1 MTNYQSNTNARIAYC
16 VQANLGARAASNGA
30 AKVLRSAGG
39 PGAKL
44 SKAST
49 VSNEIR
55 KDGLSV
61 RGRHG
66 IQKTTGDYAAELSLG
81 SHDPIIEAIMRG
93 TWNAVPLELDAAD
106 FTSMTTTAH
115 TIVLTMGNPIAL
127 GIRNGNIIRLSGAAT
142 AANNGRNLRVTGLS
156 ANTITVAETLTVD
169 AVADVGATI
178 IRPGKILS
186 NPANRIARYF
196 TVEEY
201 EGDIDQSTLLT
212 DFVWGS
218 AKLTMAPNGILTL
231 DPGGV
236 GTGRLEAL
244 PPAESPYFDAPVETT
259 GAPMAVVDATIRFR
273 DEDLV
278 ELTSLDLTMDI
289 QPSAPDTFG
298 SGAIKYAPD
307 VFPGSLQV
315 SANITMLRKS
325 LDVLSDFIDETQLQ
339 LHILAVDN
347 EAEPKDF
354 MSIVVPNLTLGGVDP
369 SALSKQGGGRT
380 QTIQI
385 PPALVGIDTS
395 ATGNNSMIEFQTTAA

>member
-1 MTNYQSNTNARIAYC
+1 
-16 VQANLGARAASNGA
+16 
-30 AKVLRSAGG
+30 
-39 PGAKL
+39 
-44 SKAST
+44 
-49 VSNEIR
+49 
-55 KDGLSV
+55 
-61 RGRHG
+61 
-66 IQKTTGDYAAELSLG
+66 
-81 SHDPIIEAIMRG
+81 
-93 TWNAVPLELDAAD
+93 
-106 FTSMTTTAH
+106 
-115 TIVLTMGNPIAL
+115 
-127 GIRNGNIIRLSGAAT
+127 
-142 AANNGRNLRVTGLS
+142 
-156 ANTITVAETLTVD
+156 
-169 AVADVGATI
+169 
-178 IRPGKILS
+178 
-186 NPANRIARYF
+186 
-196 TVEEY
+196 
-201 EGDIDQSTLLT
+201 
-212 DFVWGS
+212 
-218 AKLTMAPNGILTL
+218 
-231 DPGGV
+231 
-236 GTGRLEAL
+236 
-244 PPAESPYFDAPVETT
+244 
-259 GAPMAVVDATIRFR
+259 MAVVDATIRFR